1 MQLTHTTE
9 LWIQHE
15 DFSVFGTIVEVYHLI
30 DTLCWP
36 NSGSTPVIWARTDTG
51 WTMVFDGSTKDWPTT
66 ALFRLVIEEI
76 QHREDAA
83 RDAYF
88 EATGADE
95 GLQPDDSPTS
105 ADEYYAE
112 GGAFDQDPNPSA
124 EELEARDEHL
134 AEDTEPSFEDV
145 VDDNSFNPSHPEG
158 DEPSPEEVAVW
169 HAHID
174 NGGLFG
180 KRAYPAKRSYPAP
193 F

>member
-1 MQLTHTTE
+1 MTHLTDTTE

-51 WTMVFDGSTKDWPTT
+51 WTMVFDGSEDWPTT

-76 QHREDAA
+76 QIREDAA

-95 GLQPDDSPTS
+95 GLQPD
-105 ADEYYAE
+105 EI
-112 GGAFDQDPNPSA
+112 
-124 EELEARDEHL
+124 
-134 AEDTEPSFEDV
+134 SFEDV
-145 VDDNSFNPSHPEG
+145 VDCNSFNPSHPEG
-158 DEPSPEEVAVW
+158 DEPSPEEFDAW
-169 HAHID
+169 DAHLAA
-174 NGGLFG
+174 GGF
-180 KRAYPAKRSYPAP
+180 SN
-193 F
+193 